1 MDFTF
6 VDAQAAKKRGPV
18 TVKPYFDSRI
28 SNMGLEKY
36 GMALYDGVY
45 HEEQLACIENNG
57 IKRYVTGLNE
67 FAPEIKLIK
76 DVDVREARVKEIRN
90 IISELER
97 DLASNMVEP
106 SDPEFWNKIKLL
118 KPDNHEF
125 WSKIT
130 MRCGNEPIFLDPVKD
145 PYDLIKLCAIEAGG
159 FSIIS
164 KSYEDAKSRARAP
177 KFYLDKLEDTVSTK
191 TEGKKI
197 RNKAISELQKLYDK
211 NTNKL
216 FYVAKVVDPAS
227 SLYKKSTP
235 NDIIYDNMDK
245 HIMGEGSE
253 QNSTRAAK
261 AFLDAS
267 AMDMETLKLKAI
279 VKDATYYKILVT
291 KADGMIYEK
300 SSGTMMGRNIVE
312 VVEYMKNPLNEVT
325 LLDITK
331 KVEKFW
337 NSQYI
342 ISMAT
347 KKGLYANIHAKRAR
361 IKAGSGETMRKPGTK
376 DAPTKQDF
384 IKSAKTAKKK

>member
-76 DVDVREARVKEIRN
+76 DVDVREARVKEIRT

-97 DLASNMVEP
+97 DLASNMVDP
-106 SDPEFWNKIKLL
+106 SDSEFWNKIKLL

-145 PYDLIKLCAIEAGG
+145 PYDLIKLYAIEAGG

-216 FYVAKVVDPAS
+216 FYVAKIVDPAS

-253 QNSTRAAK
+253 QNSTRASK
-261 AFLDAS
+261 AFLEATTL
-267 AMDMETLKLKAI
+267 DMETLKLKAI

-300 SSGTMMGRNIVE
+300 STGTMLGRNIAE
-312 VVEYMKNPLNEVT
+312 VVEYMKNPLNEIT

-331 KVEKFW
+331 KVENFW
-337 NSQYI
+337 NS
-342 ISMAT
+342 
-347 KKGLYANIHAKRAR
+347 
-361 IKAGSGETMRKPGTK
+361 
-376 DAPTKQDF
+376 
-384 IKSAKTAKKK
+384 